1 MAMTIAAIVVVATL
15 VLTAPKRGGV
25 DPGETSAVQTQ

>member
-15 VLTAPKRGGV
+15 VLIALKRGGV
-25 DPGETSAVQTQ
+25 DPGETSAV